1 MIVEAQKSPSEEKN
15 ELAKDE
21 PISAAAGRAH
31 GLSHRLRLGQVEG
44 GAKQP
49 IRRGEREMESESEAP
64 REGEEEEEKR
74 KVERPSSIAALST
87 STSSRLLSE
96 QKTQVPPPPPPPPD
110 ADPEAVLRSR
120 YGGLLANKKR
130 GPGLHHKGG
139 HLHQHFDSADW
150 SMAKARTMA
159 TGNGEPPSS
168 SSLSAAAL
176 PLLPLEEV
184 APPRLAPEPPAPR
197 RASHL
202 GEASK

>member
-1 MIVEAQKSPSEEKN
+1 VIVEAQKSPSEEKN

-120 YGGLLANKKR
+120 YGGLLPQKKR
-130 GPGLHHKGG
+130 GTATQHH

-150 SMAKARTMA
+150 SMAKARMTTA
-159 TGNGEPPSS
+159 GSGNGNGTSSLPSSAAPLPPSV
-168 SSLSAAAL
+168 LD
-176 PLLPLEEV
+176 V
-184 APPRLAPEPPAPR
+184 APPRLVPEPPAPR

>member
-1 MIVEAQKSPSEEKN
+1 MTERKEK
-15 ELAKDE
+15 
-21 PISAAAGRAH
+21 
-31 GLSHRLRLGQVEG
+31 
-44 GAKQP
+44 
-49 IRRGEREMESESEAP
+49 
-64 REGEEEEEKR
+64 EEEKGKKAFISR
-74 KVERPSSIAALST
+74 RRSPLDLDLFFSLSSSKQAP
-87 STSSRLLSE
+87 
-96 QKTQVPPPPPPPPD
+96 QPPT
-110 ADPEAVLRSR
+110 DPEAVLRSR

-130 GPGLHHKGG
+130 GPSLHHKGG

-168 SSLSAAAL
+168 SSLSAAEL